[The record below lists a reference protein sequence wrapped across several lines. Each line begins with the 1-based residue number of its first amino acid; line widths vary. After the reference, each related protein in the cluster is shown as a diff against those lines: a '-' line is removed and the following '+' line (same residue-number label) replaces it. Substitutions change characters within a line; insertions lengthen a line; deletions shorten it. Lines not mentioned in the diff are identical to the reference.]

1 MKKLTLLALMALTS
15 FALKAQDLT
24 ATHSKIPVTDIV
36 ADAWTATL
44 NDDMSFYKDTF
55 SDFAKQ
61 EFGIK
66 SKSNG
71 KTELVVEKA
80 SITRVSDKRGD
91 LRVLFITEGSD
102 TKLAFCFL
110 LGYDIWINPEE
121 YGEGMEQLRQ
131 LTRDYLRFHYTEY
144 YNDIIEKDLKVIE
157 GHKKNI
163 DKNEKSIANMRKQ
176 ITKNEGKL
184 QEETNGRRIA
194 SMEKKNQQNREDIDR
209 LTAEIPGLRDKITA
223 LDDHIQQVKTTMKNV
238 EAQYYDDSGAL
249 TIPESQEPSEQEY
262 VEDPIDSMDE
272 LDDDEGL
279 EDDDEGNGGN

>member
-1 MKKLTLLALMALTS
+1 MKKLTIIALIAFTS
-15 FALKAQDLT
+15 VGLKAQDLT
-24 ATHSKIPVTDIV
+24 ATASKIPVTDIV
-36 ADAWTATL
+36 ADAWTAPL
-44 NDDMSFYKDTF
+44 NDDISFYKDTF
-55 SDFAKQ
+55 GEFAKQ
-61 EFGIK
+61 QFGIK

-80 SITRVSDKRGD
+80 SINRVSDKRGD

-102 TKLAFCFL
+102 TKIALCFL
-110 LGYDIWINPEE
+110 MGYDIWINPEE
-121 YGEGMEQLRQ
+121 HPDGMEQLRQ

-144 YNDIIEKDLKVIE
+144 YNDIVEKDLKVIE
-157 GHKKNI
+157 GHKKSI
-163 DKNEKSIANMRKQ
+163 DKNEKSISNMRKQ

-209 LTAEIPGLRDKITA
+209 LTAEIPDLRNKITA
-223 LDDHIQQVKTTMKNV
+223 LDEHIQQVKTTMKNV
-238 EAQYYDDSGAL
+238 EAQYYNDTNAL

-279 EDDDEGNGGN
+279 EDEEGDGGN